1 MHILITGAGRGLGR
15 ALASVSARAGHSVS
29 ICSRTAAAGALEHGV
44 RHWFADVADAESVAA
59 FVRGAVGVHGPIDV
73 FVNNAAV
80 LGGKGRIE
88 DANANDVRS
97 TIEVNVTGAFLAL
110 AAVLPHVH
118 RPGARL
124 LHLSSYVGRV
134 ALPRYGAYAVSKFAM
149 EGLAR
154 LAAAENPDLIS
165 IAVDPGM
172 VATDMLTA
180 ALEGQSVVAGAAPAS
195 AESAALRLLA
205 LSERLQLADSGTTL
219 TLD

>member
-15 ALASVSARAGHSVS
+15 SLASVSARSGHSVS
-29 ICSRTAAAGALEHGV
+29 ICSRTAPAVALEHGV
-44 RHWFADVADAESVAA
+44 RHWFADVADAGSIAA
-59 FVRGAVGVHGPIDV
+59 FVLGAVSVHGAIDV

-97 TIEVNVTGAFLAL
+97 TIEINVTGAFLAL
-110 AAVLPHVH
+110 AAVLPHVR

-180 ALEGQSVVAGAAPAS
+180 ALEGQSAVAGAAPAS

-205 LSERLQLADSGTTL
+205 LSERLQLADSGATL